1 VVIRIIRDAAVTA
14 FGDTSVV
21 VIVKAATM
29 IILVRDAA
37 MGAAVA
43 LDADLMGVKIT
54 SVRLLDA
61 TLT

>member
-1 VVIRIIRDAAVTA
+1 
-14 FGDTSVV
+14 
-21 VIVKAATM
+21 M